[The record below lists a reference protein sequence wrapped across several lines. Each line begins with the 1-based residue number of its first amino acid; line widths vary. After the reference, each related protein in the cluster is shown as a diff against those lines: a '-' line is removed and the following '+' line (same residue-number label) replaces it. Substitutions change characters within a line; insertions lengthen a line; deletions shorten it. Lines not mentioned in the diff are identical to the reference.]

1 MEIHTIKTEEDY
13 ENALSVIDMLLSAR
27 SGSEEAECLEL
38 ISILV
43 EDFLTKQAQK
53 AYSFME

>member
-27 SGSEEAECLEL
+27 SGS
-38 ISILV
+38 
-43 EDFLTKQAQK
+43 
-53 AYSFME
+53 